1 MTKEIPEYTYCEEAR
16 IKAMNDW
23 RERYRATFR
32 SDGMFCNWLKMTWN
46 YKPVTPK
53 YLKEYEQQKA
63 LIEEFE
69 LYKGVYDGI
78 GSDHEY
84 YGNEG
89 KYWKIFCEEREKI
102 YAKQREDW
110 SRKLAKYRGSNVT
123 VGHTPNRPKQPRRKK
138 IYRG

>member
-1 MTKEIPEYTYCEEAR
+1 MNKEIPEYTYCEEAR
-16 IKAMNDW
+16 KKAMSDW
-23 RERYRATFR
+23 RDRYRATFR

-53 YLKEYEQQKA
+53 HLKEYEHQKA

-69 LYKGVYDGI
+69 LYKGVYDGL

-84 YGNEG
+84 YGNQGE
-89 KYWKIFCEEREKI
+89 YWKIFCEEREKI

-110 SRKLAKYRGSNVT
+110 SRKLRGSKVT
-123 VGHTPNRPKQPRRKK
+123 QGHKPRTNHRKPIK
-138 IYRG
+138 KRIYRD